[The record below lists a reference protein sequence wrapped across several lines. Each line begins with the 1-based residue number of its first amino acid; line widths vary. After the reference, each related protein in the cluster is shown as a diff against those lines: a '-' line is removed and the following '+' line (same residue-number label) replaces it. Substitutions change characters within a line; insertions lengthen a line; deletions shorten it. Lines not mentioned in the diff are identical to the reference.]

1 MTDEFKE
8 LQSVVREF
16 CDGHLNSAAHTTVE
30 MPEGQGKKD
39 LLVEI
44 MKRIMALE
52 GVGNNLVQ
60 YKIDRLSAK
69 LDGQLRSLRRDF
81 KNSA

>member
-16 CDGHLNSAAHTTVE
+16 CDGHLKSCAHTTVE
-30 MPEGQGKKD
+30 MPESQGKQH

-52 GVGNNLVQ
+52 EDARSEAEHRQKMPHN
-60 YKIDRLSAK
+60 IFDR
-69 LDGQLRSLRRDF
+69 
-81 KNSA
+81 

>member
-1 MTDEFKE
+1 MRETKGIGDGVTDEFKE

-16 CDGHLNSAAHTTVE
+16 CDGHLKSCAHTTVE
-30 MPEGQGKKD
+30 MPEGQGKQH

-52 GVGNNLVQ
+52 EKEPKVMV
-60 YKIDRLSAK
+60 
-69 LDGQLRSLRRDF
+69 
-81 KNSA
+81 